1 MCAPTMLPMTVLACS
16 YDRLTPDNAV
26 LLLIDPQVGPLWELE
41 AAELR
46 RQLTTLA
53 RTARRLTLPTIVTS
67 IAYDDLGPII
77 PELSDAAREDEI
89 VERGFGNAWDD
100 TRVRRAVES
109 TGRRKLIVAGSVTD
123 AGVAPCAIAAAAA
136 GFDVCAPIEST
147 PSSQLAVRRMIEA
160 GVVVTTFSL
169 VIAEIVRGDAR
180 SRVLALRH

>member
-1 MCAPTMLPMTVLACS
+1 
-16 YDRLTPDNAV
+16 
-26 LLLIDPQVGPLWELE
+26 
-41 AAELR
+41 
-46 RQLTTLA
+46 
-53 RTARRLTLPTIVTS
+53 
-67 IAYDDLGPII
+67 
-77 PELSDAAREDEI
+77 
-89 VERGFGNAWDD
+89 
-100 TRVRRAVES
+100 VRRAVES